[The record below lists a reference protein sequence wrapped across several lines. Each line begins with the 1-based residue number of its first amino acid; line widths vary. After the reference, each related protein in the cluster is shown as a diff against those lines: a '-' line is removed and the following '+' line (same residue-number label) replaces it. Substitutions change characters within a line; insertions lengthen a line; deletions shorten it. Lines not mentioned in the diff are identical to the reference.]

1 MTEDTYR
8 PKRRVA
14 FGVIAIILGAISLI
28 GLSSTSYYLGL
39 GAFSGA
45 YGAVLIALGIA
56 LVMKKE
62 QAST

>member
-1 MTEDTYR
+1 MTQDTHR
-8 PKRRVA
+8 PKRRIA
-14 FGVIAIILGAISLI
+14 FGIIAIILGIISLA
-28 GLSSTSYYLGL
+28 GLSSTGYYLGL

-62 QAST
+62 HGNV

>member
-1 MTEDTYR
+1 MTEEMYR

-14 FGVIAIILGAISLI
+14 FGIIAIILGIISLV
-28 GLSSTSYYLGL
+28 GLSSTGYYLGL

-56 LVMKKE
+56 LVLKKE
-62 QAST
+62 PVST